1 MSRKIKPKV
10 GIVIPSYERYSF
22 LKKCVNSVLN
32 QTYNNLEI
40 LIIDDHSTNPKI
52 KQYLAALNHP
62 KIKWI
67 INKTNLGTSRNYH
80 QGVRF
85 LSKDTKWCL
94 ILDNDDFL
102 DKNCIYEAIKTHW
115 LNPQSKIIHCRQI
128 FLDAQ
133 SRIVGQDRNYPAG
146 ESAEDYFSWRC
157 KNKRELRSSS
167 IFFDVTQFHKIGGYP
182 LFSSGFA
189 SEAMFIL

>member
-67 INKTNLGTSRNYH
+67 INKTNT
-80 QGVRF
+80 
-85 LSKDTKWCL
+85 L
-94 ILDNDDFL
+94 IRP
-102 DKNCIYEAIKTHW
+102 T
-115 LNPQSKIIHCRQI
+115 
-128 FLDAQ
+128 
-133 SRIVGQDRNYPAG
+133 
-146 ESAEDYFSWRC
+146 
-157 KNKRELRSSS
+157 
-167 IFFDVTQFHKIGGYP
+167 
-182 LFSSGFA
+182 
-189 SEAMFIL
+189 